1 MFLSKKRKGMA
12 LAVNTIVILVIL
24 LVLVLVVLILVSRGA
39 SNFTDLAD
47 DKINVSGGVTNCEIL
62 CWECC
67 HDPDESDCSNPFLQ
81 KYKLC
86 NCIDNKP
93 TATGC

>member
-1 MFLSKKRKGMA
+1 MA
-12 LAVNTIVILVIL
+12 LAINTIVILVIL
-24 LVLVLVVLILVSRGA
+24 LVLVLVVLILVSRGG
-39 SNFTDLAD
+39 SNFTDLAE
-47 DKINVSGGVTNCEIL
+47 DKIDTGGSVTNCEIL

-67 HDPDESDCSNPFLQ
+67 RDPDEPDCANPFKL

-86 NCIDNKP
+86 DCIDAKP